1 MSNSLV
7 KIALAFLLSLLPI
20 FIWSQTTLQGKVL
33 DATTE
38 EALLGVNIVVRGT
51 AIGTATNAAGEFT
64 LQLPDANPVVL
75 ALSFVGYRPYTIQV
89 NPVQQAELLV
99 ITLDE
104 DVLGLEEIVVTG
116 QGIDVTKRR
125 LSTNVTVVDAEAL
138 EKNPATRVDELIR
151 SQVPTLQINNAGGQ
165 PGSSTIIRSRGVSSA
180 LVGST
185 PIIYVDGVRVDN
197 LNNYS
202 ELSLN
207 LSGNRGQGAASSAL
221 ADIPVENIERI
232 EFING
237 GAATTLYGS
246 DAANGV
252 IQIITKKGTV
262 GKANIVLET
271 QMGIEKG
278 TADFYYF
285 DRTKDLFYQ
294 DAFYQLYRIG
304 VNGGN
309 DQFGY
314 SFSGN
319 MSNTPGTWV
328 ADNNKNRKYD
338 LRTGLNAR
346 LNKNL
351 RYNASFGFSNN
362 TYSRFRN
369 GNAGGYTALWFA
381 EAARSFAFRRP
392 NGQFYS
398 NNIDTISNEAFNDMK
413 AFVALA
419 EDLQDSRFLVNRF
432 QTSQGLEFSPLP
444 NLKIRG
450 TAGID
455 YRASREQGITTN
467 EYLIYTQVA
476 AAGTDNLGQIQKFDR
491 NFLGLTLELVGQ
503 YDLRFGDFSFLT
515 TAGTQF
521 FRNTDRQT
529 SIVGTNV
536 RDGAEVIRGAGTVTA
551 DEVQYI
557 VANYGVYAQENI
569 GFKNRYFLE
578 FGIRGD
584 GNSAFGENIGT
595 QYYPKVGVSYILSDE
610 PFFQGIAKNV
620 LSTFKLR
627 GSYGVAGN
635 FPTPFAQDRT
645 VQFNSFL
652 SQQAATF
659 GQPGNKD
666 LKPEKV
672 YTLEVGA
679 NLGFLNDRLSVNV
692 TYYNAETRDALF
704 AVPLAPSI
712 GEVSQLR
719 NVGTIE
725 NRGIELSARLNVI
738 RTKNWDVN
746 IGGAYNTLHNEVTDA
761 GGAAAF
767 PISGFSER
775 TIQSVVQEGQSV
787 GFLRGYKATF
797 DANGNFVSTQA
808 LSNLGTTIPD
818 QFGSLN
824 LDITFA
830 NRLNLVASA
839 DYQMGAF
846 AHSFDRQFRFNYGLP
861 DEDVPA
867 AFYEA
872 NKARLSQVWLDITD
886 LFVEPTDFLK
896 VRLIGLNY
904 TVPESWYQGWAR
916 SIRIGFN
923 VTNPLN
929 FYKSSFDPEAT
940 ISGGSGS
947 RNQNGPT
954 TGGFNYSVPSAP
966 RQFLGSLKVSF

>member
-7 KIALAFLLSLLPI
+7 KVAVALLLLLLPI
-20 FIWSQTTLQGKVL
+20 LSWSQTTLQGKIVNTL
-33 DATTE
+33 TE
-38 EALLGVNIVVRGT
+38 EGLIGANVLVRGT
-51 AIGTATNAAGEFT
+51 NIGTATDLDGNFT
-64 LQLPDANPVVL
+64 LQLPNANPVVL
-75 ALSFVGYRPYTIQV
+75 VVSSIGYRPAEMQV
-89 NPVQQAELLV
+89 NPAQMTEPLTIALEQDA
-99 ITLDE
+99 
-104 DVLGLEEIVVTG
+104 LGLEEIVVTG

-125 LSTNVTVVDAEAL
+125 LSTNVTVVDATTL
-138 EKNPATRVDELIR
+138 EKNPANRLDELIR

-165 PGSSTIIRSRGVSSA
+165 PGSSTIMRSRGVTSA

-207 LSGNRGQGAASSAL
+207 LSGNRGQGAGSSAL

-252 IQIITKKGTV
+252 IQIITKKGAS

-271 QMGIEKG
+271 QMGLEQG
-278 TADFYYF
+278 TADFFYF
-285 DRTKDLFYQ
+285 DRTADLFYQ
-294 DAFYQLYRIG
+294 DAFYQLYRMG
-304 VNGGN
+304 VTGGN
-309 DQFGY
+309 DNIGY

-319 MSNTPGTWV
+319 MSNTPGIWINN
-328 ADNNKNRKYD
+328 NNKNRKYD

-346 LNKNL
+346 LSEKL

-392 NGQFYS
+392 NGQTYN
-398 NNIDTISNEAFNDMK
+398 NNIDAQSAEEFADMQ
-413 AFVALA
+413 AFVNRAEALQNS
-419 EDLQDSRFLVNRF
+419 DFLVNRF
-432 QTSQGLEFSPLP
+432 QTSQGLEFSPIP
-444 NLKIRG
+444 RLKIRG

-455 YRASREQGITTN
+455 YRFSREQGIVTN
-467 EYLIYTQVA
+467 EYLIHTQVV
-476 AAGTDNLGQIQKFDR
+476 AAGTDNRGEIQKYDR

-503 YDLRFGDFSFLT
+503 YDLRVGDFSFLST
-515 TAGTQF
+515 VGTQF

-529 SIVGTNV
+529 AIVGANV
-536 RDGAEVIRGAGTVTA
+536 RDGAEVIRGAGTLTA
-551 DEVQYI
+551 DEVQFI

-578 FGIRGD
+578 FGLRGD

-595 QYYPKVGVSYILSDE
+595 QYYPKVGVSYILSEE
-610 PFFQGIAKNV
+610 PFFKGMRNV
-620 LSTFKLR
+620 LSALKLR

-645 VQFNSFL
+645 IQFNSYL
-652 SQQAATF
+652 GQQSATF
-659 GQPGNKD
+659 GQPGNED
-666 LKPEKV
+666 LRPEKV
-672 YTLEVGA
+672 YTFEAGA
-679 NLGFLNDRLSVNV
+679 NLGFLNDRFSLNF

-712 GEVSQLR
+712 GENTQLR
-719 NVGTIE
+719 NVGTIL
-725 NRGIELSARLNVI
+725 NRGIELSARLNI
-738 RTKNWDVN
+738 LRSRMWNVN
-746 IGGAYNTLHNEVTDA
+746 LSGSYNTLHNEVTDA

-775 TIQSVVQEGQSV
+775 TIQSVVEQGQPV
-787 GFLRGYKATF
+787 GFLRGYKSIF
-797 DANGNFVSTQA
+797 DEEGNLQQVVPVT
-808 LSNLGTTIPD
+808 NLGTTIAD
-818 QFGSLN
+818 QFGSFS
-824 LDITFA
+824 LDVTFA
-830 NRLNLVASA
+830 NRLNLFATA

-846 AHSFDRQFRFNYGLP
+846 AHSFDRQFRFLYGLP

-867 AFYEA
+867 AFVEA
-872 NKARLSQVWLDITD
+872 NKNRLSQVWLDITNI
-886 LFVEPTDFLK
+886 FVEPTDFLK
-896 VRLIGLNY
+896 VRLISLSY
-904 TVPESWYQGWAR
+904 TLPESWYKGWAKSVR
-916 SIRIGFN
+916 VGFDM
-923 VTNPLN
+923 TNPLN
-929 FYKSSFDPEAT
+929 FHESTFDPEAT
-940 ISGGSGS
+940 ISGS
-947 RNQNGPT
+947 RTQNGPT
-954 TGGFNYSVPSAP
+954 TGGFNYSVLSAP
-966 RQFLGSLKVSF
+966 RQYLGSVRVSF